1 MSIIGN
7 FYGFLG
13 HFNHSTD
20 KSQKAEELYEKG
32 LKNGMNKPKYLLSYG
47 VLMLKEGNFEK
58 ARELFS
64 EVLISIPAKDN
75 FKTIAKINISL
86 AYWKLGDIDV
96 AIEML
101 EEVHR
106 KHRSGKVYGTL
117 GYLLTQKG
125 DLEESLRYNLEAVD
139 YDDEDPVVL
148 DNLAQTYYKMGKIEE
163 AKEYFEKAEREKDDQ
178 AVTLYY
184 LGIIYA
190 DEGNIELAK
199 EKLNKALT
207 CNLTP
212 LSAVTYSD
220 IEEKLGLL
228 EGF

>member
-1 MSIIGN
+1 MSVIGN
-7 FYGFLG
+7 IYGFFG
-13 HFNHSTD
+13 YFNHSRG
-20 KSQKAEELYEKG
+20 KLEKAEELYEKG
-32 LKNGMNKPKYLLSYG
+32 FQKGMKKPNYLLSYG
-47 VLMLKEGNFEK
+47 VLMLTGGQFEK
-58 ARELFS
+58 SRDLFS
-64 EVLISIPAKDN
+64 EVLINIPAKEN
-75 FKTIAKINISL
+75 YKIMAKINISL

-101 EEVHR
+101 EEVHL

-125 DLEESLRYNLEAVD
+125 DLEESLKYNLEAVD

-148 DNLAQTYYKMGKIEE
+148 DNLAQTYYKMGLIEE
-163 AKEYFEKAEREKDDQ
+163 AKEYFEKAEEQKDNQ
-178 AVTLYY
+178 AVTLYH

-190 DEGNIELAK
+190 GEGHVELAK

-212 LSAVTYSD
+212 LSAVTYED
-220 IEEKLGLL
+220 IEERLRELD
-228 EGF
+228 